1 MPSAIRQ
8 WKRYLQDEIDAS
20 YLYEVLSQRC
30 PESVEKETFVKLMD
44 IENRHVQV
52 WKTMIEERFDQ
63 HPPLKPS
70 IKARW
75 MRWLT
80 TYFGTQWLRE
90 LMLKEEGVEVKS
102 YLKLYKTSKD
112 DKTRNIALRLAKDS
126 AMHARQLNDNMG
138 LDLEPWH
145 RMSSGGM
152 LRNVVYGFNDGL
164 TANFGLIAGVIG
176 AHVQDHFIL
185 ISGLSGL
192 LADALSM
199 GSSGYLAAKS
209 QREVYEHEKR
219 MEMEEI
225 QLMPE
230 LEMEELTIMYQNKGM
245 DEPSARTLAAD
256 ILKNP
261 QQALA
266 ESVREELG
274 IPAETIKPIKEAW
287 ITGIATAIGAFIPVL
302 PFMFAHGMLAV
313 GLSFGVA
320 MLAHFAVGAARSIF
334 TGLNL
339 FKSGMEMFLVGMG
352 VAGIGYLLGE
362 ALVRFF

>member
-1 MPSAIRQ
+1 MASAIHQ
-8 WKRYLQDEIDAS
+8 WKRHLQDEIDAS
-20 YLYEVLSQRC
+20 YLYEVLARRC
-30 PESVEKETFVKLMD
+30 PASPEKESFAKLKD
-44 IENRHVQV
+44 IEDRHVQV
-52 WKTMIEERFDQ
+52 WKSMIEERF
-63 HPPLKPS
+63 HTRPS
-70 IKARW
+70 LTPSLKARW

-80 TYFGTQWLRE
+80 AYFGTQWLRE
-90 LMLKEEGVEVKS
+90 LMLKEEGDEVKS
-102 YLKLYKTSKD
+102 YLRLYKTSKD
-112 DKTRNIALRLAKDS
+112 SKTRDIALSLAKDS
-126 AMHARQLNDNMG
+126 ALHAKQLNENMG

-145 RMSSGGM
+145 RTGSGGM

-176 AHVQDHFIL
+176 AHIQDHFIL

-209 QREVYEHEKR
+209 EREVYEYEKR

-230 LEMEELTIMYQNKGM
+230 LEMEELAVIYQNKGM
-245 DEPSARTLAAD
+245 DEPSARALAED
-256 ILKNP
+256 MIKNP
-261 QQALA
+261 EQALA

-274 IPAETIKPIKEAW
+274 IPAETIKPMKEAW

-302 PFMFAHGMLAV
+302 PFLFAHGMLAV
-313 GLSFGVA
+313 WLSFLVA

-352 VAGIGYLLGE
+352 VAGIGYVLGE
-362 ALVRFF
+362 VLIRVF